1 MKRQEEERL
10 LRLAENMAR
19 KEERA
24 KKREEMLAAKMQA
37 GEQSDGVEGMSGSD
51 KESKTGSKK
60 ESKDG
65 SVSKD
70 RTGSK
75 RSGTGDDSAS

>member
-24 KKREEMLAAKMQA
+24 KKREEMLAAKM
-37 GEQSDGVEGMSGSD
+37 
-51 KESKTGSKK
+51 
-60 ESKDG
+60 
-65 SVSKD
+65 
-70 RTGSK
+70 
-75 RSGTGDDSAS
+75 